1 MIIEA
6 FLHWTQSATA
16 SQRAKA
22 AGSLARAFVEGGMD
36 LSDRQAAETALI
48 YLLDDPSP
56 KVRLAMSTALAQST
70 KAPRLVIHALARDQI
85 EVAGHVVALSPL
97 LSDGDLVD
105 LLAEG
110 HADIQRVI
118 AMRQAISSS
127 LAAAIAEIGSSAAI
141 CDLLDNADA
150 EIAHFSLR
158 RIAERHGHLP
168 EVRSRLIDRAGL
180 PLDLRHQLVLS
191 VSEALAASPLV
202 RMAIGESRVSRVTRD
217 ACAQSVL
224 VLAQE
229 ARDRDLPALVEH
241 VRLSGQLTPALLV
254 HVLCHGEIELFT
266 AALVRL
272 TDQPAGRVQGILRD
286 GRPQALTA
294 LFAGSGLAPS
304 IRPVFVSAVLFWRK
318 VMVGGKLG
326 QASVAEQLVR
336 AHARDAEHDSAV
348 ADLLMLVERLNLV
361 QQRRAARHHA
371 LGMAARAA

>member
-22 AGSLARAFVEGGMD
+22 AGSLARAYADGGMCLD
-36 LSDRQAAETALI
+36 ERRAAETALI

-70 KAPRLVIHALARDQI
+70 DAPRLVIHALSRDQI

-118 AMRQAISSS
+118 AMRQGVSRG
-127 LAAAIAEIGSSAAI
+127 LAAAIAEIGSAAAI

-150 EIAHFSLR
+150 QIAQFSLR
-158 RIAERHGHLP
+158 RIAERHG
-168 EVRSRLIDRAGL
+168 ESADVRSRLIDRQGL
-180 PLDLRHQLVLS
+180 PLDLRHQMVLS
-191 VSEALAASPLV
+191 VGEALAASPLV
-202 RMAIGESRVSRVTRD
+202 RMAIGEARVARVTRD
-217 ACAQSVL
+217 ACVHSVL
-224 VLAQE
+224 VLAEQAE
-229 ARDRDLPALVEH
+229 EKDLPALVEH
-241 VRLSGQLTPALLV
+241 LRLSGRLTPALLV
-254 HVLCHGEIELFT
+254 HLLCHGAIELFT

-272 TDQPAGRVQGILRD
+272 TDQPVGRVQGILRD
-286 GRPQALTA
+286 GRPQALAA

-304 IRPVFVSAVLFWRK
+304 IRPVFVSAVLFWRE
-318 VMVGGKLG
+318 VIARGKPG
-326 QASVAEQLVR
+326 TRSVAEQLVR
-336 AHARDAEHDSAV
+336 AHGRDAEHDSAV
-348 ADLLMLVERLNLV
+348 AELLMLVERLNLA
-361 QQRRAARHHA
+361 QQRRAARSNA